1 MRRVVLLGPQRFEPT
16 LSATLESLGCGEP
29 LAVISAGWQERE
41 EETEEL
47 GLHVGREL
55 VNLRLYRRADEAVAD
70 DEALAGA
77 LRQRQDEMQRL
88 QNLYRSRLALALEA
102 ARELLQHPG
111 KDRFVEAHR
120 RAAIRAV
127 RALDRQHLVHI
138 RRIHAEFEA
147 RWNPS
152 ARDSVRRHRDEIA
165 ASLGACSAVVVSGG
179 HVAVLI
185 NRMRLFSLVELE
197 WAAPV
202 VAWSAGAMAVSERI
216 VLFHDSPPQGPGD
229 PEVLDWGLGLCSGV
243 VPLPH
248 ASRRLRLDDPLRV
261 SLLSRRFSPAH
272 SVALDAGARVDWDGE
287 GWSPG
292 GGTKVLGRRGAVRE
306 MVAP

>member
-16 LSATLESLGCGEP
+16 LSETLDSLGCGEP
-29 LAVISAGWQERE
+29 VAVVSAGWQERE

-55 VNLRLYRRADEAVAD
+55 VNLRLYRRAEEVVAD

-77 LRQRQDEMQRL
+77 LRQRQEKMQGL
-88 QNLYRSRLALALEA
+88 QQLYRSRLALALEA
-102 ARELLQHPG
+102 ARELLQRPG
-111 KDRFVEAHR
+111 RDRFLEAHR

-127 RALDRQHLVHI
+127 RTLDRQHLVHL
-138 RRIHAEFEA
+138 RRIHAEFDE
-147 RWNPS
+147 RFRPRE
-152 ARDSVRRHRDEIA
+152 RDSVRRHRDQIA
-165 ASLGACSAVVVSGG
+165 ASLGTCSAVVVSGG
-179 HVAVLI
+179 HVAVLV
-185 NRMRLFSLVELE
+185 NRMRLFDLIDLA
-197 WAAPV
+197 WTAPV

-229 PEVLDWGLGLCSGV
+229 AEVLDWGFGLCSGV

-261 SLLSRRFSPAH
+261 SLLSRRFSPAQ
-272 SVALDAGARVDWDGE
+272 SVALDVGARLDWDGE
-287 GWSPG
+287 SWSPAA
-292 GGTKVLGRRGAVRE
+292 GTRVLGRRGAVRQ
-306 MVAP
+306 MVAS

>member
-16 LSATLESLGCGEP
+16 LSATLDSLGCGEP

-55 VNLRLYRRADEAVAD
+55 LNLRLYRRAEEAAAE

-77 LRQRQDEMQRL
+77 LRQRQEEMQRL
-88 QNLYRSRLALALEA
+88 QDFYRSRLALALEA
-102 ARELLQHPG
+102 AREMLQRPG
-111 KDRFVEAHR
+111 RDRFVEAHR

-127 RALDRQHLVHI
+127 RALDRQHLVHV
-138 RRIHAEFEA
+138 RRIHAEFDA
-147 RWNPS
+147 RWDPRR
-152 ARDSVRRHRDEIA
+152 RDSVRRQRDRIA
-165 ASLGACSAVVVSGG
+165 ASLRACSAVVVTGG

-185 NRMRLFSLVELE
+185 NRLRLFDLVDLE
-197 WAAPV
+197 WSAPV

-229 PEVLDWGLGLCSGV
+229 AEVLDWGLGLCSGV

-272 SVALDAGARVDWDGE
+272 SVALDTGARLDWDGE
-287 GWSPG
+287 NWSPAS
-292 GGTKVLGRRGAVRE
+292 GTKVLGRRGAIRK
-306 MVAP
+306 MVTS